1 MPITVRFKMQEGAE
15 DLAPKKAHEDDAAW
29 DLKSRVDVDAAPGK
43 VTLIPTGLFL
53 ELPAGYEAQ
62 IRPRSGLALK
72 NAVTLLNTPGTID
85 AGYRGEVCGT
95 IDAGYRGEVCVILFN
110 AGENVFSVHRGDR
123 IAQMVIAALP
133 DVVLSPAVELNETDR
148 NAGGFGSTGVH

>member
-29 DLKSRVDVDAAPGK
+29 DLKSRVDVEVAPGK

-72 NAVTLLNTPGTID
+72 HAVTLLNTP
-85 AGYRGEVCGT
+85 GT

-110 AGENVFSVHRGDR
+110 AGENVFPVRRGDR
-123 IAQMVIAALP
+123 IAQMVIAELP
-133 DVVLSPAVELNETDR
+133 QVVLTPAVELNETDR
-148 NAGGFGSTGVH
+148 NAGGFGSTGIH

>member
-1 MPITVRFKMQEGAE
+1 MPISVRFKMQEGAE

-29 DLKSRVDVDAAPGK
+29 DLKSRVDVEAAPGK

-85 AGYRGEVCGT
+85 AGYRGEIQCIMFNT
-95 IDAGYRGEVCVILFN
+95 AETPYEVR
-110 AGENVFSVHRGDR
+110 RGDR
-123 IAQMVIAALP
+123 IAQMVIARLP
-133 DVVLSPAVELNETDR
+133 DVTLEEASELNETDR
-148 NAGGFGSTGVH
+148 ASGGFGSTGK

>member
-1 MPITVRFKMQEGAE
+1 MPLTIRFRMQEGAD

-29 DLKSRVDVDAAPGK
+29 DLKSRVDVEVQPGK
-43 VTLIPTGLFL
+43 VTLVPTGLFL
-53 ELPAGYEAQ
+53 ELPTGYEAQ

-72 NAVTLLNTPGTID
+72 HALTLLNTP
-85 AGYRGEVCGT
+85 GT

-110 AGENVFSVHRGDR
+110 AGENVFPVRRGDR

-133 DVVLSPAVELNETDR
+133 DVVLTPAIELNETGR
-148 NAGGFGSTGVH
+148 SAGGFGSTGIH

>member
-29 DLKSRVDVDAAPGK
+29 DLKSRVDVEAAPGK

-62 IRPRSGLALK
+62 IRPRRRYPGPSARGRQWSG
-72 NAVTLLNTPGTID
+72 GHSC
-85 AGYRGEVCGT
+85 GE
-95 IDAGYRGEVCVILFN
+95 R
-110 AGENVFSVHRGDR
+110 
-123 IAQMVIAALP
+123 
-133 DVVLSPAVELNETDR
+133 
-148 NAGGFGSTGVH
+148 

>member
-1 MPITVRFKMQEGAE
+1 MSQTIRFKMQEGAE
-15 DLAPKKAHEDDAAW
+15 DLAPKKAHADDAAW
-29 DLKSRVDVDAAPGK
+29 DLKSRSDLEAQPGK

-53 ELPAGYEAQ
+53 ELPPGYEAQ

-85 AGYRGEVCGT
+85 AGYRGEVC
-95 IDAGYRGEVCVILFN
+95 VILFN
-110 AGENVFSVHRGDR
+110 AGENVFPVHRGDR
-123 IAQMVIAALP
+123 IAQMVIAKLP
-133 DVVLSPAVELNETDR
+133 DVELVPAVELNETDR

>member
-15 DLAPKKAHEDDAAW
+15 ALAPKKAHEDDAAW
-29 DLKSRVDVDAAPGK
+29 DLKSRVDAEAQPGK

-72 NAVTLLNTPGTID
+72 NTVTLLNTPGTID
-85 AGYRGEVCGT
+85 AGYRGEVC
-95 IDAGYRGEVCVILFN
+95 VILR
-110 AGENVFSVHRGDR
+110 S
-123 IAQMVIAALP
+123 ALGTHFP
-133 DVVLSPAVELNETDR
+133 R
-148 NAGGFGSTGVH
+148 R

>member
-29 DLKSRVDVDAAPGK
+29 DLKSRVDVEAAPGK

-72 NAVTLLNTPGTID
+72 RAVTLLNTPGTID
-85 AGYRGEVCGT
+85 AGYRGEVG
-95 IDAGYRGEVCVILFN
+95 VILVNLGQEPFHVEKGMKV
-110 AGENVFSVHRGDR
+110 AQIVVAPVARAE
-123 IAQMVIAALP
+123 IA
-133 DVVLSPAVELNETDR
+133 ETDEVDSTDR
-148 NAGGFGSTGVH
+148 GAGGFGSTGV

>member
-29 DLKSRVDVDAAPGK
+29 DLKSRVDVEAAPGK

-72 NAVTLLNTPGTID
+72 HAVTLLNTP
-85 AGYRGEVCGT
+85 GT

-110 AGENVFSVHRGDR
+110 AGENVFPVRRGDR
-123 IAQMVIAALP
+123 IAQMVIAVLP
-133 DVVLSPAVELNETDR
+133 DVVLTPAVELNETDR
-148 NAGGFGSTGVH
+148 NAGGFGSTGIH

>member
-1 MPITVRFKMQEGAE
+1 MSQTIRFKMQEGAE
-15 DLAPKKAHEDDAAW
+15 DLAPKKAHADDAAW
-29 DLKSRVDVDAAPGK
+29 DLKSRVDVEAQPGK

-72 NAVTLLNTPGTID
+72 HAVTLLNTP
-85 AGYRGEVCGT
+85 GT

-110 AGENVFSVHRGDR
+110 AGENVFPVHRGDR
-123 IAQMVIAALP
+123 IAQMVIAKLP
-133 DVVLSPAVELNETDR
+133 DVELKPADELNETDR
-148 NAGGFGSTGVH
+148 NAGGFGSTGIH